1 MQLVNDRYHSG
12 KNIWAVAEGHLGG
25 YQVITGGAD
34 GAIVSRSVPTKPPSG
49 GVDASTAAQLLPKV
63 AGSRFDHYQSSFV
76 PLFSGLGIGL
86 AAKRGSEA
94 KSPSIKQYVF
104 VSSPRNMQRGIGA
117 RILRETDILHHSFS
131 NLFAKPSLSK
141 VIANSAV
148 HSGLIFLPV
157 RPDGLWLSTQDSP
170 RRDSING

>member
-12 KNIWAVAEGHLGG
+12 KHIWAVAEGHLGDH
-25 YQVITGGAD
+25 QVITGGAD
-34 GAIVSRSVPTKPPSG
+34 GAIVSRSVSARPSSG
-49 GVDASTAAQLLPKV
+49 GVDASTAAQPLPTI

-76 PLFSGLGIGL
+76 PLFSELGIGP
-86 AAKRGSEA
+86 AAKHGSEV

-104 VSSPRNMQRGIGA
+104 VSFPRNMQRGIGA
-117 RILRETDILHHSFS
+117 RILRETDIPHHSLS
-131 NLFAKPSLSK
+131 NHFTKPSLSI

-157 RPDGLWLSTQDSP
+157 RPDGLW
-170 RRDSING
+170 